1 MLRKDVPAN
10 FDEIR
15 MRGSNLPEPGS
26 LVVTS
31 FVAADCIFFGL
42 LILVVSIDEI
52 IKKFRSGKATKL

>member
-1 MLRKDVPAN
+1 
-10 FDEIR
+10 
-15 MRGSNLPEPGS
+15 MRGSGLPEPGS

-52 IKKFRSGKATKL
+52 IKKIKRYKVAKGRFRNV